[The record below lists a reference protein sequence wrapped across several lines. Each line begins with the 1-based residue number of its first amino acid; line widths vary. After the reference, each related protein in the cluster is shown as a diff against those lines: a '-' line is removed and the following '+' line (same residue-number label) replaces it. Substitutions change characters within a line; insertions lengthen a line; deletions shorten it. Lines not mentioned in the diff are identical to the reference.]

1 MYPQDL
7 DNLVIDVRIDKELCG
22 EFPHKGM
29 IEWAGV
35 ASGFAVVCIML
46 GFTTNIMT
54 IYTIWARKSI
64 RTQSIVPLILFLSL
78 SDLALCLFRLPIQ
91 AVRFSELS
99 SCKHGQ
105 PCEMPFPLGKFN
117 CLQT

>member
-7 DNLVIDVRIDKELCG
+7 VIDARNDKGLCG
-22 EFPHKGM
+22 TFPNKDM

-46 GFTTNIMT
+46 GVTTNIMT

-78 SDLALCLFRLPIQ
+78 SDLVLCLFRLPIQ
-91 AVRFSELS
+91 AVRFSRLS
-99 SCKHGQ
+99 SCEHKQ
-105 PCEMPFPLGKFN
+105 PCEMPWPLGKFD
-117 CLQT
+117 CLHT